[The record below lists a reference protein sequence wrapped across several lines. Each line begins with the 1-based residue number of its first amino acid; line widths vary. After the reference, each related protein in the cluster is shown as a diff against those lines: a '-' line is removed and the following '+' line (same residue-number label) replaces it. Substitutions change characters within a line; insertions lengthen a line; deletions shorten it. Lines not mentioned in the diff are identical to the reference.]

1 MIRHLLL
8 LFFLAAGPA
17 RADELADL
25 RAGLGRLH
33 RGDPVKASLE
43 YSFWSRQG
51 DASKGKV
58 TQGKASLRFEDDPQG
73 MKVFCSRATLDQ
85 TNQESLAAAKD
96 PELGNPT
103 AQALRN
109 LGPGVLS
116 ECLDPGDWLL
126 RVLEGAVLVEARQE
140 PFNGV
145 QARCLVLK
153 LNPKL
158 SALSRKYVKDLQ
170 ANCKVW
176 LGPDGMPLGITEDVK
191 AKGRVFL
198 IISFVHTESVERRF
212 AKLGNRLVT
221 AYRRSE
227 IADSG
232 GGESGSFRE
241 TFILNYE

>member
-1 MIRHLLL
+1 MTRHLVLL
-8 LFFLAAGPA
+8 LVLAACA
-17 RADELADL
+17 AQADELADL

-33 RGDPVKASLE
+33 RGDPVAASLD
-43 YSFWSRQG
+43 YCFWNRQG
-51 DASKGKV
+51 DAIKGKV
-58 TQGKASLRFEDDPQG
+58 TQGKASLRFEDDPRG

-85 TNQESLAAAKD
+85 MNQESLDAVKD

-103 AQALRN
+103 ALALRN

-116 ECLDPGDWLL
+116 ECVDPADWLL

-140 PFNGV
+140 PFHGV

-158 SALSRKYVKDLQ
+158 SAQNRKYVKDLQ
-170 ANCKVW
+170 ASGKVW
-176 LGPDGMPLGITEDVK
+176 LGPDGMPLGIAEDIK
-191 AKGRVFL
+191 ARGRIFL
-198 IISFVHTESVERRF
+198 VVSFVHTESSERRF

-221 AYRRSE
+221 TYRRSE

-241 TFILNYE
+241 TFILTYE